1 MNEMTD
7 DGLSAI
13 WLMDTNEEPNQ
24 VLLIIPDT
32 SCYINKQKIKGLE
45 TSSALGLVLSIL

>member
-13 WLMDTNEEPNQ
+13 WSMDRNE
-24 VLLIIPDT
+24 I
-32 SCYINKQKIKGLE
+32 
-45 TSSALGLVLSIL
+45 

>member
-13 WLMDTNEEPNQ
+13 WFMDRNESE
-24 VLLIIPDT
+24 LHT
-32 SCYINKQKIKGLE
+32 F
-45 TSSALGLVLSIL
+45 LGSN